1 MKGKI
6 DLKKYF
12 FILQNVEILRYN
24 RLIEFFKIKKTLLVI
39 YIKNLIL
46 VNENRLSYEMVDDN
60 SSSSSNDLSNESSGI
75 DKDIKDNKIRES
87 IKNKIK
93 NEDKKENKINKI
105 KSINIINDK
114 KDDNSNNNIEDIINN
129 KISAM
134 MKIQIIMNKK

>member
-1 MKGKI
+1 LKGKI

-46 VNENRLSYEMVDDN
+46 VNENKYEMVDDN

>member
-1 MKGKI
+1 
-6 DLKKYF
+6 
-12 FILQNVEILRYN
+12 
-24 RLIEFFKIKKTLLVI
+24 
-39 YIKNLIL
+39 
-46 VNENRLSYEMVDDN
+46 MVDDN

-87 IKNKIK
+87 TKNKIDKNKIK

-129 KISAM
+129 KMSAM
-134 MKIQIIMNKK
+134 MKIQIIINKK